1 MAYEQIKP
9 FYSNDMG
16 RARGYCLQ
24 NVAKGFHIYPSP
36 NPSGSA
42 KQDMERNRAKGTL
55 HPLNTL
61 PEGVA
66 VPVYLDTVS
75 KYEHIVVYD
84 KGVWW
89 SDGKRINRPA
99 SSSCFGWG
107 EWCNGFQIVKYVE
120 KPSSFLPTK
129 GYWCKYDTDPRVGNL
144 ANFMFK
150 TFPAYTSR
158 KALGNIYGDNLSRSI
173 AQFQKRTGLF
183 PDGMTG
189 RITYAEL
196 KKYGFKG

>member
-16 RARGYCLQ
+16 RTRGYCLQ

-66 VPVYLDTVS
+66 VPVYLDTAS
-75 KYEHIVVYD
+75 KYEHIVVCD

-107 EWCNGFQIVKYVE
+107 EWCNGFKIVKYVE
-120 KPSSFLPTK
+120 KPSSFLPAK

-158 KALGNIYGDNLSRSI
+158 KALGNIYGDFLSSSI
-173 AQFQKRTGLF
+173 AQFQKRTGLY